1 MKTKH
6 LNTGLALIT
15 ASLTLVLFN
24 NFSFISWTLP
34 APADAVHEAARV
46 SHARELLGTAYLG
59 SDAQKIEG
67 SLSLHMALEG
77 KVRNALAPKWKSHAA
92 AITRTVIQESAKYE
106 LDPVFVLAVIKTESK
121 FNPMVMGRYGEI
133 GLMQIKPST
142 AQWMAEKIGLEW
154 KGPSSLKDPATNIQ
168 LSLAYM
174 NYLRTKFPQTP
185 TRYVAA
191 YNMGPLNVKRLV
203 AKKVT
208 PAEYNSRVMK
218 NYREI
223 YAKIADKKV
232 QRVAINQL

>member
-6 LNTGLALIT
+6 LNTGLALVT

-24 NFSFISWTLP
+24 NFNFISWIQPVP
-34 APADAVHEAARV
+34 AEGVHEAARV
-46 SHARELLGTAYLG
+46 SHARELLGASYLG
-59 SDAQKIEG
+59 SDAQKVEG
-67 SLSLHMALEG
+67 SLSLHKTLES
-77 KVRNALAPKWKSHAA
+77 KVRSSLAPKWKSHAA
-92 AITRTVIQESAKYE
+92 EITRTVIQESVKYK
-106 LDPVFVLAVIKTESK
+106 LDPVFVLAIIKTESK
-121 FNPMVMGRYGEI
+121 FNPVALGRHGEI

-154 KGPSSLKDPATNIQ
+154 KGADSLKDPATNIQ
-168 LSLAYM
+168 ISLAYM
-174 NYLRTKFPQTP
+174 NYLRTKFPQKP

-191 YNMGPLNVKRLV
+191 YNMGPLNVRRLV

-218 NYREI
+218 NYKEI

-232 QRVAINQL
+232 QYVALNHF